1 MNSQLQEKTI
11 CAIAT
16 PPGTGAIAMIR
27 VSGPEAITIVEIIFQ
42 PKKKN
47 FRLSV
52 AKTHTIHFGNII
64 SEKELVDE
72 VLVSVFRTPH
82 SYTGEDSIE
91 ISCHGSSYIQQ
102 RIVELLIGKGA
113 RLAKPGEFTLRAF
126 LNRKFDLSQAEAVAD
141 LIAAASKTA
150 HDLAIDQMRGGF
162 SQKISGLRTRLLDFA
177 SLIELELDFSQE
189 DVEFADRK
197 ELVKLLEEIKS
208 EITHLASSFSY
219 GNVLKTG
226 IPVAIIGKP
235 NVGKSTLLNAILNE
249 ERAIVSEIPGTT
261 RDTIEDT
268 IVVHNYAF
276 RFIDTAGLRH
286 STDVIESEG
295 IERTYEKIRQAK
307 IVLYVFDVR
316 DPDLADLTAYPHL
329 TPITPRP
336 PVSPLLQERGPGG
349 DVSEAEKF
357 ILIANKSD
365 LLEET
370 PAHLKELLEEHCIF
384 ISAKRKENINL
395 ILERLVEKVKEMQLQ
410 DTAVVSNVRHYEAL
424 NGTLQAVD
432 AVLSGLSA
440 GLSGDLVT
448 VDLRLALYHLGQI
461 TGEITTEDILGNIF
475 GRFCI
480 GK

>member
-1 MNSQLQEKTI
+1 MISPVQGDTI

-16 PPGTGAIAMIR
+16 PPGTGAIAIIR
-27 VSGPEAITIVEIIFQ
+27 ISGPEAITICDSVFSL
-42 PKKKN
+42 KKKD
-47 FRLSV
+47 FRLHKAES
-52 AKTHTIHFGNII
+52 HTIHFGFIMNG
-64 SEKELVDE
+64 EELLDE
-72 VLVSVFRTPH
+72 VLVSVFREPH
-82 SYTGEDSIE
+82 SYTGENSIE
-91 ISCHGSSYIQQ
+91 ISCHGSTYIQQ
-102 RIVELLIGKGA
+102 KIVELLISKGA
-113 RLAKPGEFTLRAF
+113 RHAQPGEFTLRAF

-141 LIAAASKTA
+141 LIASNSRTA

-162 SQKISGLRTRLLDFA
+162 SKKISELRSKLLDFA

-189 DVEFADRK
+189 DVEFADRT
-197 ELVKLLEEIKS
+197 ELVRLLETIKAEIS
-208 EITHLASSFSY
+208 HLVSSFSY

-286 STDVIESEG
+286 STDSIESEG

-316 DPDLADLTAYPHL
+316 DADLTPL
-329 TPITPRP
+329 TPQP
-336 PVSPLLQERGPGG
+336 PFPPLLEERGPGG
-349 DVSEAEKF
+349 EV
-357 ILIANKSD
+357 ILIANKAD
-365 LLEET
+365 LLAET
-370 PAHLKELLEEHCIF
+370 PAHLKDLLEEQCIF

-395 ILERLVEKVKEMQLQ
+395 ILERLVDVVKDMQIQ
-410 DTAVVSNVRHYEAL
+410 DTAVVSNIRHYEAL
-424 NGTLQAVD
+424 NGALQSIE
-432 AVLSGLSA
+432 AVLTGLSSGLS
-440 GLSGDLVT
+440 SDLIT
-448 VDLRLALYHLGQI
+448 VDLRLALYHLGLI
-461 TGEITTEDILGNIF
+461 TGEITTDDILGNIF
-475 GRFCI
+475 GKFCI